1 MIMLSKGGVKKSF
14 KNSVLQSDLA
24 SDHMIILITL
34 NHNNQKDQLFKT
46 NNFFFIYDLFFFI
59 LLEL

>member
-1 MIMLSKGGVKKSF
+1 
-14 KNSVLQSDLA
+14 
-24 SDHMIILITL
+24 MIILITL

>member
-1 MIMLSKGGVKKSF
+1 MITL
-14 KNSVLQSDLA
+14 
-24 SDHMIILITL
+24 IILYQY
-34 NHNNQKDQLFKT
+34 NQKDQLFKT